1 MAIVKMKRLRLLAL
15 GEDREK
21 LLRLLQSMGCVEV
34 DQISLDREEDVS
46 PQLLEQLKSRASKPD
61 DKALTQAREGQNQ
74 AQRALAAL
82 DRFAPARGN
91 FLAPKPQVRQ
101 SEFFDEAAGQKARQ
115 AAGEINDLDNRLGI
129 IQSEEQKLA
138 GQRAALAPWLGLD
151 LPLET
156 QSTGQVTVQLG
167 TLPAGTDL
175 EEGRKALDQAE
186 GLASLE
192 QVSADNT
199 LRYCLLLC
207 HSSCS
212 ERVLEELKRLGWAR
226 ANLREWTGTAA
237 ENDAQLADELAELA
251 REKADIQQKLAGM
264 GGLRPQLQRLYDLES
279 VEASREESGSR
290 LLEFSRIFLL
300 EGWVAA
306 ERWPQVEEALSPYP
320 CAWEAE
326 EPSPEEYPQ
335 IPVEL
340 KNNTFT
346 RPLNMVTE
354 MYSLP
359 AYGSLDPNPL
369 MAPFFVLF
377 YGVMMADMGYG
388 LVMILL
394 GWLLRFKKRA
404 KGTLGHM
411 GGLLLLCGISTFIM
425 GAITG
430 GFLGD
435 FPTQLAL
442 LLNPESTFAL
452 PALFTPLDD
461 TMMILIGCM
470 GLGLVQI
477 VTGMAISLIQKV
489 RRGQIMDAVWEEVT
503 WWLVFLGIALAALG
517 VTNLV
522 LILGCVMVVAGPLVT
537 GKGFGKITGIFGS
550 LYNHITGYFG
560 DILSYSRLMA
570 LMLAGSVIA
579 QVFNTLGAIPG
590 NPVIFVIISLLG
602 NTLNFALNLLS
613 CYVHDLRLQCLEFF
627 GKFYE
632 DGGRPFRPLNMNA
645 KYCDVV
651 TEK

>member
-1 MAIVKMKRLRLLAL
+1 MAIVKMKRLRLLAM
-15 GEDREK
+15 GADREK
-21 LLRLLQSMGCVEV
+21 LLRLLQGMGCVEV
-34 DQISLDREEDVS
+34 DQADLDGEGAS
-46 PQLLEQLKSRASKPD
+46 PELLEQLRDKVSRPD
-61 DKALTQAREGQNQ
+61 DRSLARAREGQSQ

-82 DRFAPARGN
+82 DQFAPAKGN
-91 FLAPKPQVRQ
+91 FLSPRPQVSQ
-101 SEFFDEAAGQKARQ
+101 AELFDGPAALEARQ
-115 AAGEINDLDNRLGI
+115 AAREINDLDGRLGAI
-129 IQSEEQKLA
+129 RTEEQKRTA
-138 GQRAALAPWLGLD
+138 QRAALAPWLPLD

-156 QSTGQVTVQLG
+156 ESTGQVAVQLG
-167 TLPAGTDL
+167 TLPAGVSL
-175 EEGRKALDQAE
+175 EEARAALKGTE
-186 GLASLE
+186 GLADLS

-199 LRYCLLLC
+199 LRFCLLLC
-207 HSSCS
+207 HNSRA
-212 ERVLEELKRLGWAR
+212 EEALEALKELGWTR
-226 ANLREWTGTAA
+226 SSLREWTGTAA
-237 ENDAQLADELAELA
+237 ENDARLADELAALA
-251 REKADIQQKLAGM
+251 REKEEVRKKLSAM
-264 GGLRPQLQRLYDLES
+264 GGLRPALKRLYDLEG
-279 VEASREESGSR
+279 VEASREESGGR
-290 LLEFSRIFLL
+290 LLELSQIFLL
-300 EGWVAA
+300 EGWVPAD
-306 ERWPQVEEALSPYP
+306 RWPDVERALDPYS
-320 CAWEAE
+320 CAWEVSDPA
-326 EPSPEEYPQ
+326 PEEYPQ
-335 IPVEL
+335 VPVEL
-340 KNNTFT
+340 RNNTFT

-388 LVMILL
+388 LAMLAL

-404 KGTLGHM
+404 TGTLGHM
-411 GGLLLLCGISTFIM
+411 GGLMLLCGTSTLIM
-425 GAITG
+425 GAVTG

-461 TMMILIGCM
+461 TLMILIGCM

-477 VTGMAISLIQKV
+477 VTGMAISFVQKL

-503 WWLVFLGIALAALG
+503 WWLVFAGIALTALG
-517 VTNLV
+517 ATDAV
-522 LILGCVMVVAGPLVT
+522 LILGCVMVLAGPLIT

-550 LYNHITGYFG
+550 LYNHVTGYFG

-590 NPVIFVIISLLG
+590 NPVVFVVISLLG

-632 DGGRPFRPLNMNA
+632 DGGRPFQPLDLRA
-645 KYCDVV
+645 KYYDIVK
-651 TEK
+651 ER